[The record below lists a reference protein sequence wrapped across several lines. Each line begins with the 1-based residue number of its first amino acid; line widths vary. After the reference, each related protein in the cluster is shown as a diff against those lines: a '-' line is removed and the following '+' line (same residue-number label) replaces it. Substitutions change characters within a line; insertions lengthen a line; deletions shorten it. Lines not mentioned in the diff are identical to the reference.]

1 MYYLTKG
8 GSIMKT
14 LLISVVT
21 ILVGSFSIFGQSV
34 MNVPAD
40 SAGNPVINSLIK
52 YVVAD
57 TDAQGHQKH
66 DIYKLQRGKYYFFN
80 QTAVFKNPITLEAD
94 PPGTVDTTFPPK
106 FIIVPDDQGQVDE
119 ADIINAYANVTC
131 KNIAFSSIT
140 TDNQY
145 SWANAIIL
153 EKDSLRVEFDDCYF
167 ELLGWAFIE
176 ADGVNHTRLIV
187 RNCETR
193 NGSPFGGDE
202 WVPFFLEASGGSVD
216 TCIMTNNTFFGI
228 QGSVLNIEPLTP
240 WKYIFF
246 DHNTCVNIVQNF
258 TTDVAAHL
266 NSTIT
271 NNIFYNVGDYGS
283 RISDIQSGGGDHV
296 QGGVIEVDTLPSNTP
311 EGSNLPHIM
320 DEKDRVLKV
329 KNNVYFWSQQ
339 VKDYYTA
346 EADSIESI
354 PWLSSRGMTMFGD
367 KTTWPNFVEQN
378 NVEADPGFANFGGT
392 TAMVQEMYNDRNTGT
407 FGFWGWDP
415 DSVQYPTEHWAL
427 EQWPLPENFSYSAS
441 FTSTD
446 GYHVGSLQWY
456 PDELKNYEQNATA
469 IRSNK
474 KDQLPSAFKLAQN
487 YPNPFNPTT
496 NINYSVPRN
505 SFVTIK
511 VYDVLGNQIETL
523 VNEEKA
529 AGNYFVRFDGANL
542 ASGVYF
548 CRMEAGNFVSTKKL
562 VLMK

>member
-1 MYYLTKG
+1 MKKLLL
-8 GSIMKT
+8 SIVV
-14 LLISVVT
+14 LLAFSG
-21 ILVGSFSIFGQSV
+21 LSFSQTV

-40 SAGNPVINSLIK
+40 DNSGNPIINSLIK

-57 TDAQGHQKH
+57 TNNQGKQLH

-94 PPGTVDTTFPPK
+94 PPGTADTTFPPK
-106 FIIVPDDQGQVDE
+106 FLFVADQQGNVPE
-119 ADIINAYANVTC
+119 NDIIDAYANVTC

-145 SWANAIIL
+145 SWANGIVL
-153 EKDSLRVEFDDCYF
+153 EKDSLRIVMDGCYF

-176 ADGVNHTRLIV
+176 ADGINHTRLIV

-266 NSTIT
+266 NTTIT
-271 NNIFYNVGDYGS
+271 NNIFYNVGCYGS
-283 RISDIQSGGGDHV
+283 RISDIESGGGDHV
-296 QGGVIEVDTLPSNTP
+296 QAGLIEVDTLASNTP
-311 EGSNLPHIM
+311 EGSSLPHIM
-320 DEKDRVLKV
+320 DEKDRKLVV
-329 KNNVYFWSQQ
+329 KNNVYFWSQG
-339 VKDYYTA
+339 VKDYLTA
-346 EADSIESI
+346 NADSIVGV
-354 PWLSSRGMTMFGD
+354 PWMSSRGQHMFSD
-367 KTTWPNFVEQN
+367 KTTWPNFVAEN
-378 NVEADPGFANFGGT
+378 NVEADPGFDNFGGT
-392 TAMVQEMYNDRNTGT
+392 DAMVTQMYADRNTGT

-415 DSVQYPTEHWAL
+415 DSVQYPAEHWAL

-456 PDELKNYEQNATA
+456 PNELAQYGNPTA
-469 IRSNK
+469 IKETS
-474 KDQLPSAFKLAQN
+474 KDIVPNAFTLQQN
-487 YPNPFNPTT
+487 YPNPFNPSTT
-496 NINYSVPRN
+496 VNFTLANSGVVRLGVYNMLGQKVVDVIDNQEMSSGFHEVNINMSEYASGIYMLKLQQGAKVK
-505 SFVTIK
+505 TIK
-511 VYDVLGNQIETL
+511 MI
-523 VNEEKA
+523 
-529 AGNYFVRFDGANL
+529 
-542 ASGVYF
+542 
-548 CRMEAGNFVSTKKL
+548 
-562 VLMK
+562 LMK